1 MSPKA
6 ALLTRPVSLG
16 EELNP
21 QLIKE
26 LWTALEECRYGD
38 LVKHCP
44 LGVKIQRLKKKMKR
58 NSKCPYLSGS
68 LGGQSVNW
76 KSLTPKKKVG
86 TL

>member
-26 LWTALEECRYGD
+26 IWTAPGECRYED
-38 LVKHCP
+38 LALRELKS
-44 LGVKIQRLKKKMKR
+44 RDLKKIMKR